1 MGSSDERTH
10 LGEIQE
16 GFTTIE
22 FLPLAV
28 EAIVSLRRFLYPYA
42 QVNRDF
48 MRASDSV
55 TPPSQPF
62 RTTSSAFFSEL
73 ESGALNHR
81 ILFVVF

>member
-1 MGSSDERTH
+1 MANSDYDNSEQ
-10 LGEIQE
+10 LIAM
-16 GFTTIE
+16 
-22 FLPLAV
+22 AV
-28 EAIVSLRRFLYPYA
+28 EAIVSLQWFLYPYG

-55 TPPSQPF
+55 TPLSQPI

>member
-1 MGSSDERTH
+1 MASSE
-10 LGEIQE
+10 LLIA
-16 GFTTIE
+16 
-22 FLPLAV
+22 LAV
-28 EAIVSLRRFLYPYA
+28 EAIVSLQWFRYSYA

-55 TPPSQPF
+55 TPPSQPI